1 MEGIFSHLDGD
12 GSPRMVD
19 VTGKAETART
29 AVAEGWVTLG
39 GEIAG
44 RLAAGE
50 SHKGDVLK
58 IAETAGIMAVKRT
71 PELIPLCHGIRI
83 ERVDLK
89 CSFSKTTGRIYITC
103 SVAARD
109 VTVVEMEALTGVSVA
124 ALTVYDMCKG
134 ISKNMTIE
142 GIRLLSKTGGKS
154 GDYAAGEAEKE

>member
-1 MEGIFSHLDGD
+1 MKGSFSHLDGS

-19 VTGKAETART
+19 VTGKPETLRT
-29 AVAEGWVTLG
+29 ALAEGWVLLDRAIS
-39 GEIAG
+39 EK
-44 RLAAGE
+44 LAAGE
-50 SHKGDVLK
+50 SKKGDVLK

-83 ERVDLK
+83 EKTDLK
-89 CSFSKTTGRIYITC
+89 CSFLPNEGKVRITC

-109 VTVVEMEALTGVSVA
+109 VTGVEMEALAGVSVA

-142 GIRLLSKTGGKS
+142 GIRLLNKRGGKS
-154 GDYAAGEAEKE
+154 GNYDAREEGQE